1 MTIKDLKPALVW
13 NIFDQITQVPRPSK
27 KEEKIREWLIGFA
40 QQHNLEYKV
49 DAIGNVAMF
58 RPAAPGMEGA
68 KGVIL
73 QAHMDMVCEKNKESN
88 HDFDN
93 DPIETIVEGEWIRAN
108 GTTLGADDGMGMAIA
123 LAVLTDPELV
133 AGPLEGFFTVDEETG
148 LTGASN
154 VGDDMLRGDY
164 LLNLDSEDDG
174 IITMSCAGGIDTL
187 ATFDYKPQDAPKD
200 LVYFELKLT
209 GMNGGHSGTDINT
222 ERACATRLIARLLWE
237 LRSSVEYEL
246 AHIDAGNLRNA
257 IARDGE
263 AIIGVNSYD
272 KEKLSVAFNTFVAT
286 VKEEFKNSEPN
297 LTGVIASVD
306 APAKVIAREDAE
318 RIVNTVYAAPHGVLS
333 NSLELEGLVETST
346 NLSSVK
352 MKEEGVIEVVTSQRS
367 AVESRK
373 LDACHRVET
382 VFKLGGGK
390 VRHSDG
396 YQGWAPNKNSKIL
409 QTAIGIWKGLYGV
422 EPKVEAIHAGLECG
436 LFLKV
441 LPHLDMISYG
451 PTLKDVHSPKERC
464 HIPAV
469 QKSWDFTLGILKAVA
484 AEK

>member
-1 MTIKDLKPALVW
+1 MTIKDLQPALVW
-13 NIFDQITQVPRPSK
+13 NIFDQITKVPRPSK
-27 KEEKIREWLIGFA
+27 KETKIREWLIGFA
-40 QQHNLEYKV
+40 QEHNLEHKV

-58 RPAAPGMEGA
+58 RPAAPGKENV
-68 KGVIL
+68 KGIIL
-73 QAHMDMVCEKNKESN
+73 QAHMDMVCEKNKDSK

-93 DPIETIVEGEWIRAN
+93 DPIETIIDGEWVCAN

-123 LAVLTDPELV
+123 LAVLTDPTIV
-133 AGPLEGFFTVDEETG
+133 AGPIEGFFTVDEETG

-154 VGDDMLRGDY
+154 VGEGMLKGDY

-187 ATFDYKPQDAPKD
+187 ATFDYKPLAAPED
-200 LVYFELKLT
+200 LVYFEIKLS

-222 ERACATRLIARLLWE
+222 ERACATRLIARLLWD

-246 AHIDAGNLRNA
+246 AHVDAGNLRNA
-257 IARDGE
+257 IARDAE
-263 AIIGVNSYD
+263 AVIGVKDFD

-297 LTGVIASVD
+297 LFGTIESVD

-318 RIVNTVYAAPHGVLS
+318 RIINTVYAAPHGVLS
-333 NSLELEGLVETST
+333 VSLELEGLTETST
-346 NLSSVK
+346 NLSSIK

-373 LDACHRVET
+373 YDACHRVET

-409 QTAIGIWKGLYGV
+409 KTAVKVWSDLYGV

-436 LFLKV
+436 LFLKA
-441 LPHLDMISYG
+441 LPTLDMISYG
-451 PTLKDVHSPKERC
+451 PTLQGVHSPSERC

-469 QKSWDFTLGILKAVA
+469 QKSWDFTLGIIEAVTK
-484 AEK
+484 E

>member
-1 MTIKDLKPALVW
+1 MTIKDLKPACVW
-13 NIFDQITQVPRPSK
+13 NIFDQITKVPRPSK
-27 KEEKIREWLIGFA
+27 KEGKIREWLINFA
-40 QQHNLEYKV
+40 KENNIEHKV
-49 DAIGNVAMF
+49 DEIGNVAMF
-58 RPAAPGMEGA
+58 RPAAPGLENA
-68 KGVIL
+68 KGIIL
-73 QAHMDMVCEKNKESN
+73 QAHMDMVCEKNKDSN

-123 LAVLTDPELV
+123 LAVLTDKDIV
-133 AGPLEGFFTVDEETG
+133 AGPIEGFFTVDEETG

-154 VGDDMLRGDY
+154 VGEGMLRGDY

-187 ATFDYKPQDAPKD
+187 ATFDYQPVDAPKD
-200 LVYFELKLT
+200 LVYFEIKLT

-222 ERACATRLIARLLWE
+222 ERACATRLLARMLWD
-237 LRSSVEYEL
+237 LRSAVDYEVVKL
-246 AHIDAGNLRNA
+246 DAGNLRNA
-257 IARDGE
+257 IARDAE
-263 AIIGVNSYD
+263 TIIGVKD
-272 KEKLSVAFNTFVAT
+272 FEKEKLSVAFNNFLAT

-297 LTGVIASVD
+297 LTGSIASVET
-306 APAKVIAREDAE
+306 PAKVIAREDAE
-318 RIVNTVYAAPHGVLS
+318 RIVNTIYAAPHGVLS

-352 MKEEGVIEVVTSQRS
+352 MKEEGVVEVVTSQRS

-396 YQGWAPNKNSKIL
+396 YQGWAPNKNSQIL
-409 QTAIGIWKGLYGV
+409 KTAINIWKGLYGV

-451 PTLKDVHSPKERC
+451 PTLKNVHSPSECC

-469 QKSWDFTLGILKAVA
+469 QKSWDFTLGIIDAVA
-484 AEK
+484 KEM

>member
-1 MTIKDLKPALVW
+1 MTIKDLKPARVW
-13 NIFDQITQVPRPSK
+13 NIFDQITTVPRPSK
-27 KEEKIREWLIGFA
+27 KEGKIREWLINFA
-40 QQHNLEYKV
+40 QENKLEYKV
-49 DAIGNVAMF
+49 DEIGNVAMF
-58 RPAAPGMEGA
+58 RPAAPGLENA
-68 KGVIL
+68 KGIIL

-88 HDFDN
+88 HNFDT

-123 LAVLTDPELV
+123 LAVLTDETIV

-154 VGDDMLRGDY
+154 VGEGMLRGDY

-187 ATFDYKPQDAPKD
+187 ATFDYKPLDAPKD
-200 LVYFELKLT
+200 LVYFEIKLT

-222 ERACATRLIARLLWE
+222 ERACATRLLARLLWD
-237 LRSSVEYEL
+237 LRSAVDYEV
-246 AHIDAGNLRNA
+246 AHLDAGNLRNA
-257 IARDGE
+257 IARDAE
-263 AIIGVNSYD
+263 TVIGVKEFD

-297 LTGVIASVD
+297 LTGLIASVD

-318 RIVNTVYAAPHGVLS
+318 RIVNTIYAAPHGVLS
-333 NSLELEGLVETST
+333 VSLELEGLTETST

-409 QTAIGIWKGLYGV
+409 KTAIKVWDGLYGV

-451 PTLKDVHSPKERC
+451 PTLKNVHSPSECC

-469 QKSWDFTLGILKAVA
+469 QKSWDFTLGIIDAVA
-484 AEK
+484 KEK

>member
-1 MTIKDLKPALVW
+1 MTIKDLQPACVW
-13 NIFDQITQVPRPSK
+13 NIFDQITKVPRPSK
-27 KEEKIREWLIGFA
+27 KEGKIREWLINFA
-40 QQHNLEYKV
+40 KENNIEYKV
-49 DAIGNVAMF
+49 DEIGNVAMF
-58 RPAAPGMEGA
+58 RPAAPDLENA
-68 KGVIL
+68 KGLIL

-123 LAVLTDPELV
+123 LAVLTDKDLV
-133 AGPLEGFFTVDEETG
+133 AGPIEGFFTVDEETG

-154 VGDDMLRGDY
+154 VGEGMLRGDY
-164 LLNLDSEDDG
+164 LCNLDSEDDG
-174 IITMSCAGGIDTL
+174 VITMSCAGGIDTL
-187 ATFDYKPQDAPKD
+187 ATFDYKPLEAPKD
-200 LVYFELKLT
+200 LVYFEVKLT

-222 ERACATRLIARLLWE
+222 ERACATRLIARLLWD
-237 LRSSVEYEL
+237 LRSCVDYEL
-246 AHIDAGNLRNA
+246 AHVDAGNLRNA
-257 IARDGE
+257 IARDAE
-263 AIIGVNSYD
+263 AVVGVNSYD
-272 KEKLSVAFNTFVAT
+272 KEKLSVFFNTFLAT

-297 LTGVIASVD
+297 LTGVIASVE

-318 RIVNTVYAAPHGVLS
+318 RIINTVYAAPHGVLS
-333 NSLELEGLVETST
+333 CSLELEGLVETST
-346 NLSSVK
+346 NLSSIK

-373 LDACHRVET
+373 YDACHRVET

-409 QTAIGIWKGLYGV
+409 QTAISIWKGLYGV

-451 PTLKDVHSPKERC
+451 PTLKNVHSPSECC

-469 QKSWDFTLGILKAVA
+469 QKSWDFTLGIIDAIAK
-484 AEK
+484 EK

>member
-1 MTIKDLKPALVW
+1 MTIKDLKPACVW

-27 KEEKIREWLIGFA
+27 KEGKIREWLVDFA
-40 QQHNLEYKV
+40 QKNNLEYKV
-49 DAIGNVAMF
+49 DEIGNVAMF
-58 RPAAPGMEGA
+58 RPAAPGLENA
-68 KGVIL
+68 KGIIL

-88 HDFDN
+88 HNFDT

-123 LAVLTDPELV
+123 LAVLTDESIV

-154 VGDDMLRGDY
+154 VGEGMLRGDY

-187 ATFDYKPQDAPKD
+187 ATFDYKPMEAPKD
-200 LVYFELKLT
+200 LVYFEIKLT

-222 ERACATRLIARLLWE
+222 ERACATRLLARLLWD
-237 LRSSVEYEL
+237 LRSAVDYEVSHL
-246 AHIDAGNLRNA
+246 DAGNLRNA
-257 IARDGE
+257 IARDAE
-263 AIIGVNSYD
+263 TVIGVKDCD
-272 KEKLSVAFNTFVAT
+272 KEKLSVAFNNFIAT

-297 LTGVIASVD
+297 LTGIIASVE

-318 RIVNTVYAAPHGVLS
+318 RIINTIYAAPHGVLS
-333 NSLELEGLVETST
+333 VSLELEGLTETST

-396 YQGWAPNKNSKIL
+396 YQGWAPNKNSQIL
-409 QTAIGIWKGLYGV
+409 KTAIKVWDNLYGV

-451 PTLKDVHSPKERC
+451 PTLKNVHSPSECC

-469 QKSWDFTLGILKAVA
+469 QKSWDFTLGIIDAVA
-484 AEK
+484 KQ

>member
-1 MTIKDLKPALVW
+1 MTIKDLKPACVW
-13 NIFDQITQVPRPSK
+13 NIFDQITKVPRPSK
-27 KEEKIREWLIGFA
+27 KEEKIREWLINFA
-40 QQHNLEYKV
+40 KENSLEYKV
-49 DAIGNVAMF
+49 DEIGNVAMF
-58 RPAAPGMEGA
+58 RPAAPGLENA
-68 KGVIL
+68 KGIIL
-73 QAHMDMVCEKNKESN
+73 QAHMDMVCEKNKESK

-123 LAVLTDPELV
+123 LAVLTDAAIV
-133 AGPLEGFFTVDEETG
+133 AGPIEGFFTVDEETG

-154 VGDDMLRGDY
+154 VGEGMLRGDY

-174 IITMSCAGGIDTL
+174 VITMSCAGGIDTL
-187 ATFDYKPQDAPKD
+187 ATFDYKPLDAPQD

-222 ERACATRLIARLLWE
+222 ERACATRLIARLLWD
-237 LRSSVEYEL
+237 LRSCADYEL

-263 AIIGVNSYD
+263 AIIGIKPLD
-272 KEKLSVAFNTFVAT
+272 KEKLSVFFNTFVAT
-286 VKEEFKNSEPN
+286 IKEEFKNSEPN

-306 APAKVIAREDAE
+306 TPARIIAREDAE
-318 RIVNTVYAAPHGVLS
+318 RIINTIYAAPHGVLS
-333 NSLELEGLVETST
+333 CSLELEGLVETST

-352 MKEEGVIEVVTSQRS
+352 MKEEGVIEIVTSQRS

-373 LDACHRVET
+373 YDACHRVET

-396 YQGWAPNKNSKIL
+396 YQGWAPNKNSQIL
-409 QTAIGIWKGLYGV
+409 KTAINIWKDLYGV

-451 PTLKDVHSPKERC
+451 PTLKNVHSPSECC

-469 QKSWDFTLGILKAVA
+469 QKSWDFTLGIINAVA
-484 AEK
+484 NEK